1 MNKPLLRLILV
12 SLLTLSPTA
21 VWAGTQAVPRL
32 SGMRGQVKSVGHNSI
47 AIRTKSGVVSLEI
60 MRPLTTY
67 RQVPSTLNQITSSSY
82 IGVASVR
89 EPDGTEVAKQI
100 KIFPAQLRGAGEGS
114 FLLGA
119 TPGASTHSRM
129 TNGSV
134 SQTLAMRR
142 SRMTNGE
149 AQVQGGG
156 TILKVQYQGGERT
169 IVVPHNVPVTK
180 VAPGKVTLAAGDTV
194 YAVTAKQPNGALG
207 TNTIF
212 VISGPAP
219 MKAS

>member
-1 MNKPLLRLILV
+1 MNNPLLRLIPV
-12 SLLTLSPTA
+12 FLLTLSSTA

-32 SGMRGQVKSVGHNSI
+32 SGVRGQVKSVTHNSI
-47 AIRTKSGVVSLEI
+47 AIQTKSGVVTLEVR
-60 MRPLTTY
+60 RPLTTY
-67 RQVPSTLNQITSSSY
+67 RQIPSDLSQVTSSSY
-82 IGVASVR
+82 IGVATVH
-89 EPDGTEVAKQI
+89 EPNGTEVAKQI
-100 KIFPAQLRGAGEGS
+100 KIFPAELRGAGEGS

-134 SQTLAMRR
+134 SQTLAMGR

-156 TILKVQYQGGERT
+156 TILKVQYQGGEQT
-169 IVVPHNVPVTK
+169 VVVPHNVPVTK
-180 VAPGKVTLAAGDTV
+180 VEAGEVTLSAGDTV
-194 YAVTAKQPNGALG
+194 YAVTAKQPNGALA
-207 TNTIF
+207 TNRIF

-219 MKAS
+219 ANAN